1 MSTADTTE
9 ATEATE
15 DQQCTESEQRHYEA
29 ICAAEK
35 GVYDLEMV
43 YMRAKSDAA
52 ATKKNFESAS
62 ASLRSLIRNGVG
74 QLTLPGMGDELNE
87 EWRELPMSELGISD
101 AQVEKFSEAGVKTM
115 GDFSTLT
122 ARSSGRWHTS
132 IAGIGEAT
140 ADKID
145 LAFMQFWVDHP
156 EYGEKEEELGDSVAT
171 DRTKPEGEREAK
183 EDQA

>member
-15 DQQCTESEQRHYEA
+15 TTEDQQRTEAEQRHYEA

-43 YMRAKSDAA
+43 YMRAKSEAADAKKEFEA
-52 ATKKNFESAS
+52 AN

-101 AQVEKFSEAGVKTM
+101 AQVEKFIEAGIKTM

-132 IAGIGEAT
+132 VAGIGEAT

-145 LAFMQFWVDHP
+145 LAYIEFWGDHP
-156 EYGEKEEELGDSVAT
+156 EYGEKEEPEHGD
-171 DRTKPEGEREAK
+171 GEAE
-183 EDQA
+183 EEE